1 MSFNQYQDIKVVHF
15 EVSSKCNA
23 LCPQC
28 ARSVFGSK
36 VNPNLNQK
44 DLKLNEVK
52 KILPPQFVA
61 QLNMLYFNGNYGD
74 PATATDLIPIIE
86 YLRECNPKIA
96 ISVHSNG
103 GIRSQEWWAKLATL
117 LRGPNMWVH
126 FGIDGLE
133 DTNHL
138 YRVNVKWKKVME
150 NVKAFVDNGGNA
162 IWDYIVFR
170 HNEHQVEQAREFSNK
185 IGFKKFLVK
194 KTGRFAVNSVGD
206 YVVRGHPVYDSK
218 GDFSHLLEAPTKEEY
233 LNTALKQDEVQEVDL
248 EGLSHAKL
256 DTSLEKNDHLV
267 RKVSEFFEDESIKA
281 INNCDVDCHVKKEK
295 SVYIDF
301 NGKVFPC
308 CWLAWPY
315 YSYWKETESSQVR
328 EIVDTL
334 GGYDLLDAQRFSIK
348 EVSEGPFFN
357 HVKRGFNKSNSLD
370 RMVAC
375 SKTCG
380 TCHNHLSE
388 ERGQN
393 IGQN

>member
-74 PATATDLIPIIE
+74 PATATELIPIIE

-133 DTNHL
+133 DS
-138 YRVNVKWKKVME
+138 YGERKGICGKW
-150 NVKAFVDNGGNA
+150 
-162 IWDYIVFR
+162 R
-170 HNEHQVEQAREFSNK
+170 
-185 IGFKKFLVK
+185 
-194 KTGRFAVNSVGD
+194 
-206 YVVRGHPVYDSK
+206 
-218 GDFSHLLEAPTKEEY
+218 
-233 LNTALKQDEVQEVDL
+233 
-248 EGLSHAKL
+248 
-256 DTSLEKNDHLV
+256 
-267 RKVSEFFEDESIKA
+267 
-281 INNCDVDCHVKKEK
+281 
-295 SVYIDF
+295 
-301 NGKVFPC
+301 
-308 CWLAWPY
+308 
-315 YSYWKETESSQVR
+315 
-328 EIVDTL
+328 
-334 GGYDLLDAQRFSIK
+334 
-348 EVSEGPFFN
+348 
-357 HVKRGFNKSNSLD
+357 
-370 RMVAC
+370 
-375 SKTCG
+375 
-380 TCHNHLSE
+380 
-388 ERGQN
+388 
-393 IGQN
+393 